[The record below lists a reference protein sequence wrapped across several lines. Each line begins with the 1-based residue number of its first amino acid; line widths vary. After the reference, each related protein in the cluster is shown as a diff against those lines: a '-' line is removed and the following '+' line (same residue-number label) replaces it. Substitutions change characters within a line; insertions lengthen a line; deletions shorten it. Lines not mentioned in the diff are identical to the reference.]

1 MAEFAAYEDVQEAV
15 KSVDLGMNKSSRVFP
30 FAMNYNNGVTLNVV
44 VTELSRNISLA
55 MACVFICTLFLIANL
70 VTTLLV
76 CCTVSITLMNV
87 AGKNDTKKFL
97 VCIKSIL
104 IIPSQVN
111 IFDNLLYIAFDFR
124 FYAFLGSFNRY
135 IGCRVAVGCI
145 RFSSGLFCPYCSCIH
160 DHPWKISR

>member
-87 AGKNDTKKFL
+87 AGKNDTKKFFG
-97 VCIKSIL
+97 IY
-104 IIPSQVN
+104 QE
-111 IFDNLLYIAFDFR
+111 Y
-124 FYAFLGSFNRY
+124 FNNT
-135 IGCRVAVGCI
+135 V
-145 RFSSGLFCPYCSCIH
+145 SS
-160 DHPWKISR
+160 